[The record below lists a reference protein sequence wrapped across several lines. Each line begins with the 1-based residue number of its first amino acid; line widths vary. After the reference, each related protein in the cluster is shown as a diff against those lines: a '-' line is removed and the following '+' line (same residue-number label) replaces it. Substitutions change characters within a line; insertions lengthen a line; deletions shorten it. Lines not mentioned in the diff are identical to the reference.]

1 MEDEENFNSNQLNK
15 KNEKELIENIQG
27 NNSKGDNNN
36 NIEPELQL
44 HNNISDNNIKR
55 KIIEQNKRKGS
66 SGTYLSDNTVVRTAF
81 KKKSNKKC
89 KYNNNKNSYIS
100 NNRRF
105 SQEKDKDN
113 YMTNYNLDINSIRKF
128 LNFQQKYMKDENDLV
143 ETNKFL
149 QAYSNNHPKEKI
161 NPFILYILKNYH
173 KNDKININMNEIKD
187 EEKYTPKKVDKDI
200 DLEFSNINTAE
211 TIKTHLNS
219 KIKETN
225 KLINNINSKMDKQIN
240 YNFKNSLNI
249 KYHQEKEK
257 DLKLNIQ
264 KSNIKSTKTKMEKL
278 HFKSDQELINFVK
291 NKFKEKN
298 SYYLIEL
305 KNKSFISN
313 LDEKNGQKEENSEI
327 NKLKE
332 ENKNM
337 RNKNLKIKKDLEQL
351 EKEMQLINEKSRKL
365 IDDINKKE
373 ILIKQYEL
381 KIKENKNQIQILK
394 KNCSENKNKEN
405 NKNALICKKE
415 MNFILLKNN
424 KINEINII
432 SDNNKLK
439 IVNNFSIFFN
449 KIKLKFFK
457 DKLAIVDNEKLDFIS
472 NVNNKDTIKKRNN
485 FSVTIENNINF
496 VNTEIKNEQNKTNNF
511 YINQCQTLNF
521 IGIVKKNTFNS
532 NSMKINN
539 FKMNYKHDNIKEIN
553 SKKLNEFIDT
563 KIQKNLDIFYKGLI
577 KSYKNFEIYNNEN
590 IYFEKIKK
598 LGMRTFKQNLSFE
611 NSCNINFSR
620 LKKDIK
626 ALNLK
631 LFIETH
637 NEIFLIGTKKSFD
650 SNNLIPQKNQNLRI
664 EFIYNKKEIKK
675 LLLIKQ
681 TNAILLSELK
691 NIYNFK
697 IVKNE
702 IINLMKSKVNNK
714 DILKII
720 SLNTISFIQK
730 NNIFKKFRILEKT
743 NINISLSY
751 NSSNQKELLRH
762 NIANNIHKND
772 KPQIDNK
779 KQETSNNL
787 NINSISLIN
796 SDITHNEIKNNNIT
810 EDLTVKKSQK
820 SERLNRAMNRIKRK
834 NQSIIESELIKSE
847 SFRDNI
853 LFQNKGKSDTLKY
866 SKSGR
871 IMEIAKQ
878 LELQRAKEVKSIE
891 ENPEENKKENSNIVD
906 IITTAPIIKKKKKK
920 KINFDY
926 DY

>member
-1 MEDEENFNSNQLNK
+1 
-15 KNEKELIENIQG
+15 
-27 NNSKGDNNN
+27 
-36 NIEPELQL
+36 
-44 HNNISDNNIKR
+44 
-55 KIIEQNKRKGS
+55 
-66 SGTYLSDNTVVRTAF
+66 
-81 KKKSNKKC
+81 
-89 KYNNNKNSYIS
+89 
-100 NNRRF
+100 
-105 SQEKDKDN
+105 
-113 YMTNYNLDINSIRKF
+113 
-128 LNFQQKYMKDENDLV
+128 
-143 ETNKFL
+143 
-149 QAYSNNHPKEKI
+149 
-161 NPFILYILKNYH
+161 
-173 KNDKININMNEIKD
+173 
-187 EEKYTPKKVDKDI
+187 
-200 DLEFSNINTAE
+200 
-211 TIKTHLNS
+211 
-219 KIKETN
+219 
-225 KLINNINSKMDKQIN
+225 
-240 YNFKNSLNI
+240 
-249 KYHQEKEK
+249 
-257 DLKLNIQ
+257 
-264 KSNIKSTKTKMEKL
+264 
-278 HFKSDQELINFVK
+278 
-291 NKFKEKN
+291 
-298 SYYLIEL
+298 
-305 KNKSFISN
+305 
-313 LDEKNGQKEENSEI
+313 
-327 NKLKE
+327 
-332 ENKNM
+332 
-337 RNKNLKIKKDLEQL
+337 
-351 EKEMQLINEKSRKL
+351 
-365 IDDINKKE
+365 
-373 ILIKQYEL
+373 
-381 KIKENKNQIQILK
+381 
-394 KNCSENKNKEN
+394 
-405 NKNALICKKE
+405 
-415 MNFILLKNN
+415 
-424 KINEINII
+424 
-432 SDNNKLK
+432 
-439 IVNNFSIFFN
+439 
-449 KIKLKFFK
+449 
-457 DKLAIVDNEKLDFIS
+457 
-472 NVNNKDTIKKRNN
+472 
-485 FSVTIENNINF
+485 
-496 VNTEIKNEQNKTNNF
+496 
-511 YINQCQTLNF
+511 
-521 IGIVKKNTFNS
+521 
-532 NSMKINN
+532 MKINN

-631 LFIETH
+631 LCIETH
-637 NEIFLIGTKKSFD
+637 NEIYLIGTKKSFD

-681 TNAILLSELK
+681 TNTILLNELK

-730 NNIFKKFRILEKT
+730 NNIFKTFRILEKT

-853 LFQNKGKSDTLKY
+853 LFQNKGKSDIFKY
-866 SKSGR
+866 SKSGK
-871 IMEIAKQ
+871 IMESAKK
-878 LELQRAKEVKSIE
+878 LELQKRAKEEKSIE
-891 ENPEENKKENSNIVD
+891 ENPKENKKENSNIVD

-926 DY
+926 DD